1 MSASREWPKRGDLY
15 VAALGGVEGSE
26 QRGNRPVLVVSN
38 DLFNEAVPLVTIVPL
53 TTLRQGRR
61 MHPSEVRISKDTP
74 GLRADSLALCHQVRT
89 VARSRLGRRVGEVD
103 GAGMSLISAALRLHL
118 AL

>member
-1 MSASREWPKRGDLY
+1 MSVSREKPKRGDLY
-15 VAALGGVEGSE
+15 AAALGGAEGSE
-26 QRGNRPVLVVSN
+26 QRGSRPVLIVSN

-61 MHPSEVRISKDTP
+61 VHPSEVRISKGTT

-89 VARSRLGRRVGEVD
+89 IARSRLGRRVGEVD
-103 GAGMSLISAALRLHL
+103 GASMSFIAAALRLHF